1 LLKLLSEIGNEYFFE
16 LDHFPLLPQ
25 QSQMDVLIV
34 PAITGAASFLLSK
47 FFGIEGTTVLL
58 GTTLSRPTA
67 NAAVAAAGAVL
78 ARIAKDWVIE
88 KIPATPQEHG
98 LLQLAVPI
106 ALTGGSVLIAE
117 NLLNSEGYMFGERSQ
132 SKMGVAFF
140 GAAAYGIADRID
152 TMFLQ
157 HTRV

>member
-1 LLKLLSEIGNEYFFE
+1 MKLLSEIGNEYFFE

-34 PAITGAASFLLSK
+34 PVLTGAVSYALSK
-47 FFGIEGTTVLL
+47 GFAIEGTTVLL

-67 NAAVAAAGAVL
+67 NAVIAAAGAVL

-88 KIPATPQEHG
+88 KIPATPQEHN
-98 LLQLAVPI
+98 LLQMAVPI
-106 ALTGGSVLIAE
+106 ALTGGSVFVAE
-117 NLLNSEGYMFGERSQ
+117 SLFNSEGYMFGERSQ

-157 HTRV
+157 HQRV